1 MKKTVIK
8 FYADWCGPCKVYSK
22 TFNIIKQNFKNQVDF
37 EEINIEEPDRGLLKK
52 YNVKSI
58 PTTVIIHSEQ
68 EVEILTGTIPAEE
81 LINKINK

>member
-22 TFNIIKQNFKNQVDF
+22 TFNKVKQNFKNQVNF

-52 YNVKSI
+52 YNVKAV

-68 EVEILTGTIPAEE
+68 EVEVTPGIIPTEE